1 MRSFL
6 DVMKVSAVGAILLS
20 ALAACQSKPE
30 SNPTPPPSDDDQVE
44 VIIEQVVDGKV
55 VDTRAIGRTDVV
67 KYTGKTDGDDVAQ
80 IGWPDDV
87 NCRDKFDFTYYA
99 KPGLYLKAGGYRF
112 NQTEDPQMTT
122 FGIDTYG
129 QTEAIK
135 EVQQK
140 VTCYPKGNKRIYVR
154 LEYKKIQHLDYV
166 LKIDQFINDLVCP
179 KDRQAVSGGFGVSYK
194 YEERN
199 SEVRGY
205 PFAFRLELLPS
216 PVKQDL
222 KPLPETLT
230 LALVFN
236 KNLRRVITH
245 TSYDEYDYIK
255 NYVRHFWNSDMLGDQ
270 FWDCEVKLTKDEFGH
285 YGAVFDSTNLAD
297 LIEAT
302 LDPRM
307 YPRNDWENF
316 EQVLLLDSRE
326 PFLKGVRLSCP
337 TDAGGY
343 PLVVVNPFSNLDLI
357 GEHKEC
363 VLKRY

>member
-1 MRSFL
+1 MRNFK
-6 DVMKVSAVGAILLS
+6 DVMKVSAVGVILLS
-20 ALAACQSKPE
+20 ALAACNSKPE
-30 SNPTPPPSDDDQVE
+30 SNPTPPESDQVE

-55 VDTRAIGRTDVV
+55 VDTRAVGRTDVV
-67 KYTGKTDGDDVAQ
+67 KHVEGMTDGKDVAQ
-80 IGWPDDV
+80 IGWPDDASS
-87 NCRDKFDFTYYA
+87 NKAFDFTYWA

-112 NQTEDPQMTT
+112 NQTESPRMTS

-135 EVQQK
+135 KVGK
-140 VTCYPKGNKRIYVR
+140 VTCYPEGHKKIYVR
-154 LEYKKIQHLDYV
+154 LEYKKIEKIDYV
-166 LKIDQFINDLVCP
+166 LKINQQINLIVCP

-194 YEERN
+194 YEERD

-255 NYVRHFWNSDMLGDQ
+255 NYVRHFWDNDMFGDQ

-297 LIEAT
+297 LIDAT
-302 LDPRM
+302 LDPGM
-307 YPRNDWENF
+307 YPRNDWENY
-316 EQVLLLDSRE
+316 EQVLLLNNRE

-337 TDAGGY
+337 TDAEGY
-343 PLVVVNPFSNLDLI
+343 PLIVANPFSNLYTFS
-357 GEHKEC
+357 GSKEC
-363 VLKRY
+363 VLKRF